1 MTVDQL
7 IRLGVKE
14 STAHRYITFLNAAL
28 IRYNISTPLRQ
39 AHFFT
44 QILHESGMLFY
55 TQEIADG
62 SAYEGRKDLGNTVAG
77 DGKLFKGRG
86 FLQITGRLTYIEY
99 GNSIGENISAQPNL
113 VAQPKHAA
121 DSAGWFWVEFK
132 KDSKGRNLNA
142 MADDDNF
149 LRITYFVNGGFNGLQ
164 DRLRLL
170 RKAYAVFGVE
180 NSGGRLQNV
189 IKYMIVNL
197 ANAERRGMDSVLFKA
212 VPNVETVNKLAEV
225 LK

>member
-7 IRLGVKE
+7 IQLGVKE

-28 IRYNISTPLRQ
+28 IHYNISSPLRQ

-62 SAYEGRKDLGNTVAG
+62 SAYEGRKDLGNNLPG

-99 GNSIGENISAQPNL
+99 GNHIGENISMQPDL

-121 DSAGWFWVEFK
+121 DSAGWFWAEFK
-132 KDSKGRNLNA
+132 KDAKGRNLNA

-170 RKAYAVFGVE
+170 RKAYAVFNVE
-180 NSGGRLQNV
+180 NAGTRLQNV
-189 IKYMIVNL
+189 LKYAITNI
-197 ANAERRGMDSVLFKA
+197 ANNERRGMDSVLFKA
-212 VPNVETVNKLAEV
+212 LPNGEAVNKLAEV